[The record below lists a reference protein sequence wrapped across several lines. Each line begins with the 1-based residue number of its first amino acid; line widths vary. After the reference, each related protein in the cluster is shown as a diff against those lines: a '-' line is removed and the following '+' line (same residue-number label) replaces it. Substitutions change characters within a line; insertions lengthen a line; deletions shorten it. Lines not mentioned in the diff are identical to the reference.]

1 MILPPRV
8 APLAASKLEELPG
21 DETYD
26 AVLASL
32 GFERRCTE
40 IPAALG
46 EVVKRA
52 AVPFFDRREG
62 SYRENE
68 RFFRKSGWELAAI
81 ENESQVPAWISQWL
95 RERGPEEGVRRL
107 AVDVS
112 SMKRT
117 RIAAVVEAVIE
128 HLTACELEI
137 DFLYTPSSFRAPAE
151 NNDPPVLSVRPVSG
165 YFAGWWHD
173 LDAPL
178 HAIIG
183 LGYELERASSAIDQL
198 EPEILEAFIPVGTDG
213 AYLTA
218 LERANQELFDTQ
230 DLKHVTHYEVADPF
244 TCFRTLESRVHGIA
258 ERHRV
263 ALVPL
268 GPKIFATCVLIVAA
282 LHPGAVQ
289 VIRVSAEEREHAV
302 DYRSD
307 GSVYGLRL
315 VLGPP
320 RAGSEMGP
328 ANPGSMAVADVEDDR

>member
-1 MILPPRV
+1 MLGPRV
-8 APLAASKLEELPG
+8 TPLAKSTLEGLSG
-21 DETYD
+21 DTYG

-32 GFERRCTE
+32 GFEQRCTE
-40 IPAALG
+40 IPAELG
-46 EVVKRA
+46 EVAWRA
-52 AVPFFDRREG
+52 TVPFFDRREG
-62 SYRENE
+62 SYQKNE
-68 RFFRKSGWELAAI
+68 RFFREAGWEIAEI
-81 ENESQVPAWISQWL
+81 ESESEVSDWIARWL
-95 RERGPEEGVRRL
+95 RERSAEEGVRRL

-128 HLTACELEI
+128 YLTAHELEI
-137 DFLYTPSSFRAPAE
+137 DFLYTPSSFRAPE
-151 NNDPPVLSVRPVSG
+151 ESDDPPVLSVRPVSG

-198 EPEILEAFIPVGTDG
+198 EPEVVEAFVPVGTDG
-213 AYLTA
+213 DYLTA
-218 LERANQELFDTQ
+218 LKKANEELFGTEV
-230 DLKHVTHYEVADPF
+230 LEGVTYYEVADPF
-244 TCFRTLESRVHGIA
+244 SCFRTLESRVHGIA
-258 ERHRV
+258 GQHRV

-268 GPKIFATCVLIVAA
+268 GPKIFATCVLLVAA

-289 VIRVSAEEREHAV
+289 VIRVSAEEREHVV
-302 DYRSD
+302 DYSSD
-307 GSVYGLRL
+307 GNVYGLRL

-328 ANPGSMAVADVEDDR
+328 ANPGLITAVDGEDDR